1 MPFDIIRIRRDTFAN
16 WQSVNPQLALGEISY
31 DLTNDQIRVGD
42 GENLWLDLPVVGTS
56 AVSDGDKGDIVVA
69 SNGTSWTLDPALLAT
84 INNKLD
90 QGPLDGGT
98 SSTPDQLMQIR
109 RGTTVSWSGV
119 ILDAGEIGYDS
130 EVNEIRIGDG
140 VSTWEN
146 LDPIGFFKVQNINLQ
161 QLGDVDYLDPLLSGH
176 VLTYDTSGNWLN
188 KPIPAP
194 VLDINA
200 LTDVTI
206 NTPQNTQILQY
217 NGTQWVNAVMPN
229 TGGVTSGLKNQINVI
244 NPETDWRISDGVVE
258 PIAGSVVQEYIDSRL
273 GQPYWFATLD
283 STGHIPQWQMEN
295 VVVGQ
300 NNLDLDF
307 PTNPQDAATKNYTD
321 QTIGLAITANVTDE
335 LDQANGIAVL
345 NANRRI
351 EPIRLGS
358 GTPDSTNF
366 LRGDGTWTVVTGGT
380 NDHGSLSG
388 LNDND
393 HPQYLLVTDAATTY
407 APLNHS
413 HSISDVTGL
422 QSALNLKQN
431 ISPVLTGLATTTVNS
446 ADRLI
451 YSTDANTF
459 TTTTLTATA
468 RTLLDDTNI
477 VAMQSTLGLGGV
489 AGSSP
494 VVLSDADLT
503 QYPNAQSLGGLGTGL
518 LKNTQNAGLGSGSLS
533 VATAADLPSHTHNLS
548 QITNSGASVGNVPVW
563 TGSAWSPQAPPSG
576 VTDHGALTGL
586 DDDDHT
592 QYFNITR
599 GDARYSQT
607 GHTHVLANITD
618 AGTMAAQNAN
628 NVAITGGSVQNVNL
642 VTGTFTSPLGE
653 TVMKKVFNNTLA
665 PIQKGQVVYI
675 TGSQGDNLTVALA
688 DADQEVTAATTIG
701 VAAEQINVN
710 VSGYIITQGPL
721 TELSGINTPT
731 YTNGAA
737 LWLSSTPGAFT
748 TTRPTQPAHG
758 VFIGWV
764 ISTSPGSAGRIY
776 VKITNGQELNEIH
789 DVLISSPQGV
799 NDVLAWDGNLW
810 KNKTLA
816 NAGIASTIPNYVI
829 SNSDNAG
836 SLTNY
841 QALGDLTTGI
851 LKNTVDVFN
860 NGTLSIATGS
870 DLPSHTHDAAN
881 ITSGLLSISR
891 IPTGTT
897 NLTVCIGDDLRLSNP
912 RTPLSHTHPQSEIT
926 GLETALNNKAPL
938 VHSHAI
944 ADVSG
949 LSTALDSK
957 LDDSQATATG
967 LSILGAAT
975 KADVRTFLDL
985 GALATLSSVGTNQID
1000 NSAVTNDKV
1009 ATGIS
1014 GTKLSDATVGIAKL
1028 NASGTA
1034 NNTTFLRGDGAWAV
1048 PAGGGGGA
1056 PTDATYIVQTA
1067 NGTLSSEFALA
1078 VLDTGLLKVTNGTG
1092 VLTTAVAGDLPAHT
1106 HAISDITNLSTTLD
1120 DKENKNLTI
1129 VPIVDGQLLSNTYTL
1144 ALSDA
1149 GKMIEMRTTVT
1160 GALLNIPSETSIN
1173 FPIGTQITV
1182 LRTVAG
1188 TASVIIS
1195 PGLGVTVVSRGNAL
1209 KLNAQWAACTLIKRG
1224 SNSWVAIG
1232 DLSI

>member
-1 MPFDIIRIRRDTFAN
+1 MPFDIIRIRRDTFEN

-42 GENLWLDLPVVGTS
+42 GTSLWLDLPVVGTS

-69 SNGTSWTLDPALLAT
+69 SNGTSWTLDPTLLAT

-109 RGTTVSWSGV
+109 RGTTLSWSGI

-146 LDPIGFFKVQNINLQ
+146 LDPIGFFKVQNINIQ
-161 QLGDVDYLDPLLSGH
+161 QLGDVDFPNTLFPGQ
-176 VLTYDTSGNWLN
+176 VLTYDISGNWVN
-188 KPIPAP
+188 EPIPAP
-194 VLDINA
+194 VLGIND

-206 NTPQNTQILQY
+206 NAPQNTQILQY
-217 NGTQWVNAVMPN
+217 NGTQWVNAVIPN
-229 TGGVTSGLKNQINVI
+229 TGGVTSGLKNQINVV
-244 NPETDWRISDGVVE
+244 NPENDWRISDGVVE

-300 NNLDLDF
+300 NNLDLVF

-431 ISPVLTGLATTTVNS
+431 IVPVLTGLANTTVNS

-451 YSTDANTF
+451 YSTAADTF

-468 RTLLDDTNI
+468 RTLLDDTSI
-477 VAMQSTLGLGGV
+477 VAMQTTLGLGGV

-494 VVLSDADLT
+494 VVLSDTDLT
-503 QYPNAQSLGGLGTGL
+503 QYPNAQSLGSLGTGL
-518 LKNTQNAGLGSGSLS
+518 LKNTQNAGLGTGSLS

-548 QITNSGASVGNVPVW
+548 HITNSGASVGNVPVW
-563 TGSAWSPQAPPSG
+563 TGAAWVPQAPPSG
-576 VTDHGALTGL
+576 VSDHGGL
-586 DDDDHT
+586 SGLADDDHT
-592 QYFNITR
+592 QYHTDAR
-599 GDARYSQT
+599 GDARYSLL
-607 GHTHVLANITD
+607 GHTHVLANITN

-642 VTGTFTSPLGE
+642 LTGTFTSPLGE
-653 TVMKKVFNNTLA
+653 TVMKKVVNNTGVA
-665 PIQKGQVVYI
+665 IPKGKVVYI

-688 DADQEVTAATTIG
+688 DADSEATAATTIG
-701 VAAEQINVN
+701 VTAEILGIGAT
-710 VSGYIITQGPL
+710 GYIITQGPL
-721 TELSGINTPT
+721 TELSGITYGTNPT
-731 YTNGAA
+731 DPTTFTDGVAI
-737 LWLSSTPGAFT
+737 WLSSTPGNFT
-748 TTRPTQPAHG
+748 KIRPTQPAHG

-764 ISTSPGSAGRIY
+764 ISTSPGNSGRIY
-776 VKITNGQELNEIH
+776 VKIANGQELNELH
-789 DVLISSPQGV
+789 DVLISTTQAN
-799 NDVLAWDGNLW
+799 NDVLAWDSSTNLW

-816 NAGIASTIPNYVI
+816 NAGIASTIPSYI
-829 SNSDNAG
+829 IKNSTNSG

-851 LKNTVDVFN
+851 LKNTVDGFG
-860 NGTLSIATGS
+860 NGVLSTATGS
-870 DLPSHTHDAAN
+870 DLPAHTHNATN

-897 NLTVCIGDDLRLSNP
+897 SSTVCIGDDPRLSDP
-912 RTPLSHTHPQSEIT
+912 RTPLSHTHTIS
-926 GLETALNNKAPL
+926 
-938 VHSHAI
+938 
-944 ADVSG
+944 DVSG
-949 LSTALDSK
+949 LSTALNDK

-967 LSILGAAT
+967 LSILGAAS
-975 KADVRTFLDL
+975 KADVRTFLEL
-985 GALATLSSVGTNQID
+985 GTLATLSSVGTNQID

-1028 NASGTA
+1028 NASGTPS
-1034 NNTTFLRGDGAWAV
+1034 NTTFLRGDGAWAV

-1067 NGTLSSEFALA
+1067 NGTLTNEFALA
-1078 VLDTGLLKVTNGTG
+1078 SLDTGLLKVANGTG

-1120 DKENKNLTI
+1120 SKEDKTLNI
-1129 VPIVDGQLLSNTYTL
+1129 VVVTTLLNDQFLITT
-1144 ALSDA
+1144 AHA
-1149 GKMIEMRTTVT
+1149 GKMIEMQTTAATAQVV
-1160 GALLNIPSETSIN
+1160 IPTN
-1173 FPIGTQITV
+1173 TNQPMPIGTQITV
-1182 LRTVAG
+1182 LRSG
-1188 TASVIIS
+1188 TGGVLLV
-1195 PGLGVTVVSRGNAL
+1195 PDTGVTLNSRGNVFR
-1209 KLNAQWAACTLIKRG
+1209 LNNIWAACTLIKRG
-1224 SNSWVAIG
+1224 TNSWVAAG
-1232 DLSI
+1232 DLVA

>member
-16 WQSVNPQLALGEISY
+16 WQSVNPTLALGEISY
-31 DLTNDQIRVGD
+31 DLTNSQIRVGD
-42 GENLWLDLPVVGTS
+42 GTLTWLNLPVVGTS
-56 AVSDGDKGDIVVA
+56 AVSNGDKGDIIV
-69 SNGTSWTLDPALLAT
+69 SNNGTTWTLDPALLNT

-98 SSTPDQLMQIR
+98 ASTPDQVMQIR
-109 RGTTVSWSGV
+109 RGTTVSWTNV
-119 ILDAGEIGYDS
+119 ILGAGEIGYDS
-130 EVNEIRIGDG
+130 EVNEIRIGNG
-140 VSTWEN
+140 ISTWDN

-161 QLGDVDYLDPLLSGH
+161 QLGDVDYLDPLLDGH
-176 VLTYDTSGNWLN
+176 VLTYDVSGNWVN

-194 VLDINA
+194 VLNINA

-229 TGGVTSGLKNQINVI
+229 TGGVTSGQKNQINVI
-244 NPETDWRISDGVVE
+244 DPETDWRISDGIVE

-295 VVVGQ
+295 VVVKQ
-300 NNLDLDF
+300 NNLNLSY
-307 PTNPQDAATKNYTD
+307 PVNPQDAATKDYTD
-321 QTIGLAITANVTDE
+321 QTIGLALTANVTDE

-345 NANRRI
+345 NANRRV

-358 GTPDSTNF
+358 GTPNSTNF
-366 LRGDGTWTVVTGGT
+366 LRGDGTWTVVTSGT
-380 NDHGSLSG
+380 NDHGSLGG

-407 APLNHS
+407 APVSHT
-413 HSISDVTGL
+413 HSIANVTGL
-422 QSALNLKQN
+422 QDALNLKQN
-431 ISPVLTGLATTTVNS
+431 IVPVLTGLANTTVNS

-451 YSTDANTF
+451 YSTAQDTF

-468 RTLLDDTNI
+468 RTLLDDTSI
-477 VAMQSTLGLGGV
+477 AAMQTTLGLGGV

-494 VVLSDADLT
+494 IVRNDTDLT
-503 QYPNAQSLGGLGTGL
+503 QYPNAQSLGQLATGL
-518 LKNTQNAGLGSGSLS
+518 LKNTQNAGLGTGSLS
-533 VATAADLPSHTHNLS
+533 IATATDLPSHTHNLT
-548 QITNSGASVGNVPVW
+548 QITNSGASLGMVPVW
-563 TGSAWSPQAPPSG
+563 TGSAWSPQTPTSG
-576 VTDHGALTGL
+576 VTDHGLLSGL
-586 DDDDHT
+586 NDDDHL
-592 QYFNITR
+592 QYHTDAR
-599 GDARYSQT
+599 GDARYSLL
-607 GHTHVLANITD
+607 GHTHVLADITN

-642 VTGTFTSPLGE
+642 LTGTFTSPLGE

-688 DADQEVTAATTIG
+688 DADSELTAATTIG
-701 VAAEQINVN
+701 VAAEQINVG

-721 TELSGINTPT
+721 TGLNGITTPT
-731 YTNGAA
+731 YSNGAA

-764 ISTSPGSAGRIY
+764 ISTSNGNAGRIY
-776 VKITNGQELNEIH
+776 VKIANGQELNELH
-789 DVLISSPQGV
+789 DVLISPTQAT
-799 NDVLAWDGNLW
+799 NDVLSWDGNVNLW
-810 KNKTLA
+810 KNKTLT
-816 NAGIASTIPNYVI
+816 NAGIASTVPKYII
-829 SNSDNAG
+829 ADS
-836 SLTNY
+836 TNTGNLPSY

-851 LKNTVDVFN
+851 LKSTVAFG
-860 NGTLSIATGS
+860 NGTLSIATAS
-870 DLPSHTHDAAN
+870 DLPIHTHA
-881 ITSGLLSISR
+881 ITD
-891 IPTGTT
+891 
-897 NLTVCIGDDLRLSNP
+897 V
-912 RTPLSHTHPQSEIT
+912 T
-926 GLETALNNKAPL
+926 GLQTALNN
-938 VHSHAI
+938 
-944 ADVSG
+944 
-949 LSTALDSK
+949 K

-967 LSILGAAT
+967 LSILGAGSNA
-975 KADVRTFLDL
+975 AVRTVLEL
-985 GALATLSSVGTNQID
+985 GTLATLNSVGTTQID

-1028 NASGTA
+1028 NATGTPS
-1034 NNTTFLRGDGAWAV
+1034 NTTFLRGDGAWAV

-1056 PTDATYIVQTA
+1056 PIDATYIVQTT
-1067 NGTLSSEFALA
+1067 NGTLTNEFALSA
-1078 VLDTGLLKVTNGTG
+1078 LSTGLLKVTNNTG
-1092 VLTTAVAGDLPAHT
+1092 VLTTAVAGDLPTHT
-1106 HAISDITNLSTTLD
+1106 HVISDITNLSTTLD
-1120 DKENKNLTI
+1120 GKENKNLTI

-1149 GKMIEMRTTVT
+1149 GKMVEMQTTVT
-1160 GALLNIPSETSIN
+1160 NAILSIPPEASIN

-1195 PGLGVTVVSRGNAL
+1195 PAPGVTVVSRGNAL

-1224 SNSWVAIG
+1224 SNSWVAVG
-1232 DLSI
+1232 DLSL